1 MTASRDHDLWEAV
14 RKQGESLSTQG
25 RAIISLEANQQAI
38 SDNVKQMAEDQRTYA
53 KGMTVTLESLND
65 KIGKVSTTRWD
76 TIWQAA
82 AVALTVGGF
91 FWFII
96 TDDIDQA
103 RNFLNAHTVD
113 GHPNR
118 VIERIEANKGYISGL
133 RKRLEDL
140 VPRQEHELRW
150 DLEDRAIDHITKRLD
165 GLEDRERY

>member
-1 MTASRDHDLWEAV
+1 VTATKDHDLWEAV

-53 KGMTVTLESLND
+53 KSMTVTLETLND
-65 KIGKVSTTRWD
+65 KIGKASATRWD

-96 TDDIDQA
+96 TDDIDHA
-103 RNFLNAHTVD
+103 INLVNNHSDD
-113 GHPNR
+113 GHPSR
-118 VIERIEANKGYISGL
+118 VIERIEANKGYINDL
-133 RKRLEDL
+133 RIKLQDQ
-140 VPRQEHELRW
+140 VPRSEHELRW
-150 DLEDRAIDHITKRLD
+150 SLEERAIDRIHKRLD
-165 GLEDRERY
+165 GLEARERY